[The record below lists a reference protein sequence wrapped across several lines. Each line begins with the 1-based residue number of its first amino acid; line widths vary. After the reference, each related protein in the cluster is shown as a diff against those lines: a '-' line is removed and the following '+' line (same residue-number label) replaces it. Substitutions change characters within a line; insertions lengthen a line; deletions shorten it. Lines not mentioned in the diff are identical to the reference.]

1 MELSCGPMRDRCSG
15 RWGRQGAGGR
25 PAPLRSF
32 VSSALSVQSKLC
44 STSTIYLHRREQ
56 LLVPS
61 PREQGFLSPLSLS
74 VQSISILASPG
85 PHPQLTAAITH
96 RAVELVARRSLRFGN
111 SFVSW
116 GSECLLAVQD
126 WGGGDSEGPHLECS
140 LSSSHDTG
148 PLRLLTVTSN

>member
-111 SFVSW
+111 SFV
-116 GSECLLAVQD
+116 LLGFRMPVSSTGL
-126 WGGGDSEGPHLECS
+126 GGGGTLKGLIWNV
-140 LSSSHDTG
+140 LSHPPMQKYRAT
-148 PLRLLTVTSN
+148 